1 MKKQINIHYNKL
13 QTTIKTLPDKPGI
26 YQYFDKEG
34 RIIYIGKAKNIKK
47 RVSSYFKKDK
57 SISGKIAILIK
68 KIYEIKFI
76 IVDTEFDALLLENS
90 LIKKYQPKY
99 NVQLKDDKSYPW
111 ICIKNE
117 PFPRVFPT
125 RNIVKDGSSYF
136 GPYTSVKLMN
146 TLLDLI
152 KQLYPIRSC
161 NLKLTEK
168 NIKNKK
174 FKLCLEYYIGN
185 CKGPC
190 ENLQTAE
197 DYDKN
202 IAEIKNII
210 KGNINTVYH
219 QLKSLMYHYADTM
232 EFEKAQ
238 LVKEKIELLKKYQS
252 KSTVVN
258 PNINNVD
265 VFSIITDENYGY
277 VNFLKLVNGAV
288 IQAHTIEIKKKL
300 YESPKE
306 LLQIAITDFRQRFNS
321 DAHEIIIPFAIDIN
335 IPKTTFIVPK
345 RGDKKKL
352 LELSERN
359 VKYYKIEK
367 QKKKDLVDPER
378 HTKRILKQMMK
389 DLRMKE
395 PPVHIEAFD
404 NSNIQGKYPV
414 SAMVVFKNANPD
426 KKEYRHFNIKT
437 VKGPDDYASMEEVIF
452 RRYKR
457 LKEEKKPL
465 PQLVVIDGGKGQLNA
480 ALKSLDKL
488 NLRGRMTVIGIAK
501 KLEEIFYPNDS
512 IPMYLDKKSETLKV
526 IQYIRDEAH
535 RFGIQ
540 HHRKKRQKGT
550 IKTILTEIKNIGPF
564 TSQTLLREYKSV
576 KNIKKASLD
585 ELQKTIGKS
594 RGEIV
599 FKYFNS

>member
-321 DAHEIIIPFAIDIN
+321 DAHEIIIPFAIDID